1 MTIKSIKVINTIIQ
15 PNCFEE
21 VNYEVQGMPPSGS
34 LSLARTVGHP
44 VFWMTGICEYATK
57 RKTFGLLE
65 ACLSGDKV
73 QVTSS
78 DKGMNQIENNYLQT
92 LSFDN
97 HKVPISGKS
106 TIFGS

>member
-1 MTIKSIKVINTIIQ
+1 MI
-15 PNCFEE
+15 
-21 VNYEVQGMPPSGS
+21 
-34 LSLARTVGHP
+34 
-44 VFWMTGICEYATK
+44 GICEYATK
-57 RKTFGLLE
+57 RKIIGLLE

-73 QVTSS
+73 QVMPS

-92 LSFDN
+92 LSLDN

>member
-1 MTIKSIKVINTIIQ
+1 ML
-15 PNCFEE
+15 
-21 VNYEVQGMPPSGS
+21 PSES
-34 LSLARTVGHP
+34 KSLAWSQGPSSTPDDRYFVN
-44 VFWMTGICEYATK
+44 MLQKK
-57 RKTFGLLE
+57 REMEHSCIGLLE

-92 LSFDN
+92 LSLDN
-97 HKVPISGKS
+97 HKVPYSGQS